1 MTAVESHDV
10 SDEELNNPTG
20 CPVTHFAEVN
30 ISSAPSGWHFD
41 NFDVKREEAPVHTG
55 MAGDYQYFLVTRM
68 AEMRSSYQK
77 PEIFSNTAV
86 STVDPNPQYRW
97 IPEMLDGHLHTAWRQ
112 LLGPLFSP
120 AAIEKL
126 QTKVRQRFTEV
137 LDAVADRGSCDFV
150 QEVALVFPNVIFMDI
165 MGLPLEDAALFQQWE
180 VEILHL
186 EFFSPEGQARQ
197 MNAMISVMGYFSD
210 LIKQRRDEPQDD
222 LLSQAINWQID
233 GAPIPDQDL
242 LDFCLLMFMAGLD
255 TVAAQ
260 LTFNFWHLARHDE
273 DRRRIVA
280 DPALIPGAIEE
291 FLRYYSFVTPSRK
304 VMQDTE
310 IAGCPVKAGQMVYLP
325 IVAANRDPREFDN
338 ADQVIIDRQSNRHIA
353 FGAGPHRCLG
363 VHLARQELRV
373 AMEMWHERIPEYRL
387 AEGAEIVEHGGQI
400 GITNLPLEWDV

>member
-1 MTAVESHDV
+1 MTAVEAHDV
-10 SDEELNNPTG
+10 SDEKINNPTG

-30 ISSAPSGWHFD
+30 TGTAPAGWHFD
-41 NFDVKREEAPVHTG
+41 NFDAKREQAPVHTG
-55 MAGDYQYFLVTRM
+55 IAGEYQYFLVTRM
-68 AEMRSSYQK
+68 AEIRASYQK

-86 STVDPNPQYRW
+86 STADPNPQYRW

-165 MGLPLEDAALFQQWE
+165 MGLPVEDAELFQQWE

-197 MNAMISVMGYFSD
+197 MNAMMAVMGYFSD
-210 LIKQRRDEPQDD
+210 LIKQRRDEPHDD
-222 LLSQAINWQID
+222 LLSQAISWQID

-260 LTFNFWHLARHDE
+260 LTYNFWHLARHDE
-273 DRRRIVA
+273 DRHRIVA

-325 IVAANRDPREFDN
+325 IVSANRDPREFDN
-338 ADQVIIDRQSNRHIA
+338 ADQVIIDRQINRHIA

-387 AEGAEIVEHGGQI
+387 AAGAEIVEHGGQI